1 MTKHERVAFD
11 RLDAAAETFVDC
23 LERPDS
29 RPLTPEEERDVKA
42 KLREARCRR
51 EAEKRI
57 DRAYTSEDPKDW
69 LN

>member
-1 MTKHERVAFD
+1 MSYRCGIGEGM
-11 RLDAAAETFVDC
+11 L
-23 LERPDS
+23 LQSPDS

-42 KLREARCRR
+42 KLREARERR